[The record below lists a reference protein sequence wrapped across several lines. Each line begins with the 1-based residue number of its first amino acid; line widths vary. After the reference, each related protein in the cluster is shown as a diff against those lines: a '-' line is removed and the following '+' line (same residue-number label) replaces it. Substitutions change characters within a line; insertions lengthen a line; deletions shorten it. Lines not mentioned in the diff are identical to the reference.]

1 MRSFFIFLVINFFFL
16 SNFTSAK
23 SAENRKIKL
32 SSKAIKSFYSYISSN
47 RKPSDRFLITTDGV
61 GTFVWYCPQTLCFP
75 SSEKI
80 YAKPCSKYNNN
91 KPCKIFA
98 VGRKIKWKNL
108 SNVQTTI
115 MKFKQSDS
123 LTEVKKKLKKIGFLD

>member
-1 MRSFFIFLVINFFFL
+1 MRFFLIFLIVNIFFL
-16 SNFTSAK
+16 GNFISAK
-23 SAENRKIKL
+23 SAENKKIKL
-32 SSKAIKSFYSYISSN
+32 SSKAINSFYSYISSD

-80 YAKPCSKYNNN
+80 YAKPCSEYNNN

-98 VGRKIKWKNL
+98 VGRKIKWENLNNTKNI
-108 SNVQTTI
+108 I

-123 LTEVKKKLKKIGFLD
+123 LADVKKKLRKKGFLD